1 MFLNWS
7 WRSTSSDFDVHQGT
21 IFSPSSSRSEVSRSD
36 MLQMFAHVA
45 WMCCY
50 PMLVK
55 SPSVLIYECAWLN
68 HCLKHGSHMISH
80 CLYPQFEIKCHVYI
94 PSLYIIYIYTY
105 FWWLYIIIIY
115 IHIINL
121 YKIMISHWSTVY
133 LLVIIWYYDI
143 LWSYYLK
150 WTYCYPFS
158 FVGWWNH
165 QAILHAG
172 WTMRSAGWW
181 LVREF
186 TWDSTIKHMDTYPLV
201 N

>member
-80 CLYPQFEIKCHVYI
+80 CLYPQSEIKCHVYI
-94 PSLYIIYIYTY
+94 PSLYIIYIYVFLMVIY
-105 FWWLYIIIIY
+105 HNYIY
-115 IHIINL
+115 IYISSIYIRSWSPIDQQSIYWLSYNIMIYYDHIISNEH
-121 YKIMISHWSTVY
+121 IVIPFR
-133 LLVIIWYYDI
+133 LLVDEI
-143 LWSYYLK
+143 
-150 WTYCYPFS
+150 TRPFS
-158 FVGWWNH
+158 TLDGWWG
-165 QAILHAG
+165 Q
-172 WTMRSAGWW
+172 
-181 LVREF
+181 LV
-186 TWDSTIKHMDTYPLV
+186 DG
-201 N
+201 